1 MVLSPNGDSER
12 EDIGS
17 GHRIHWL
24 RAQDFHDSSEHQQQ
38 SLPRPKISKNSQ
50 GQLLTVNSAGV
61 FEAERSLPDYI
72 TIM

>member
-1 MVLSPNGDSER
+1 MSDSER

-17 GHRIHWL
+17 GHV
-24 RAQDFHDSSEHQQQ
+24 QDSDDSSEHEQR
-38 SLPRPKISKNSQ
+38 SPPRPKISK